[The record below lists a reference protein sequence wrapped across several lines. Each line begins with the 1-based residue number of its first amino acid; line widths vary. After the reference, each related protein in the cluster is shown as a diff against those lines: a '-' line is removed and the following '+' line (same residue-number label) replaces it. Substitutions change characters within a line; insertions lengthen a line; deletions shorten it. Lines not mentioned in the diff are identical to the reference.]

1 VRGQPA
7 IVGTVR
13 DAVTGRPL
21 GGARVEITGAARFEQ
36 WLQTK
41 ALPHGA
47 QWSELEERP
56 DRVRTAADGRFLF
69 VDLPAGRYRLV
80 ATLPDAGTRYGAA
93 HENARVPGEVTP
105 DVPSVELA
113 LPPTTLAGT
122 VKGPRSIPVALAR
135 VTVEGSGEST
145 LTDDAGAF
153 ALIGLETG
161 SRSLRA
167 EGRGFAPSSRRVKV
181 ATPGAKKTADL
192 KLGPGS

>member
-1 VRGQPA
+1 VRGRPA

-21 GGARVEITGAARFEQ
+21 SGARVEIAGAARFKQ
-36 WLQTK
+36 WLQTR

-47 QWSELEERP
+47 QWGELEERA

-69 VDLPAGRYRLV
+69 VDLPAGRYTIV

-93 HENARVPGEVTP
+93 RASARVPGEAKAE
-105 DVPSVELA
+105 VPSVDLA
-113 LPPTTLAGT
+113 LPPTMLAGT
-122 VKGPRSIPVALAR
+122 VKGPGSLPVALAR

-153 ALIGLETG
+153 TLVGLETG
-161 SRSLRA
+161 ARTVRA
-167 EGRGFAPSSRRVKV
+167 EGRGFAPSARRVKV

-192 KLGPGS
+192 KLGSGS